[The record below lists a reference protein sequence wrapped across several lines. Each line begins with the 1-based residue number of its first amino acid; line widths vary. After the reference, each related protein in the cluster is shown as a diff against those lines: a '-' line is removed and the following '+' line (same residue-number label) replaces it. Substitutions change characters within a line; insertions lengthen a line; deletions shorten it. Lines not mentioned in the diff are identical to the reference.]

1 MNFVFVS
8 PNFPTDFAQ
17 FCVGLKENG
26 ANVLGIGDA
35 PYHELRD
42 DLKWA
47 LTEYYR
53 VDSLENYDEMIR
65 AVGYFTGRYGK
76 MDWIESIMSTG
87 WNSMQLLGQ
96 ILMCLPA
103 LNLTISEDFA
113 ASRG

>member
-1 MNFVFVS
+1 MWESKGGPMNFVFIS
-8 PNFPTDFAQ
+8 PNFPTDFAR

-35 PYHELRD
+35 PYDELRD

-53 VDSLENYDEMIR
+53 VNSLENYDEMIR

-76 MDWIESIMSTG
+76 MDWIES
-87 WNSMQLLGQ
+87 N
-96 ILMCLPA
+96 
-103 LNLTISEDFA
+103 NEY
-113 ASRG
+113 